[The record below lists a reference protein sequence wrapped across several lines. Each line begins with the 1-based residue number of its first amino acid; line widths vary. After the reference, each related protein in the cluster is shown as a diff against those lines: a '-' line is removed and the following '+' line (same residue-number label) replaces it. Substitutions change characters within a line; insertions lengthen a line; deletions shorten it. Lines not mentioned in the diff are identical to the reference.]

1 MISASSRSA
10 HIVLIGMMGVGK
22 STVGRRVAKEL
33 SRPFVDSDDEVVA
46 RTGRAV
52 TEIFAADGEAAFR
65 DIEAEAMADLLAS
78 PVPSVIAAA
87 GGSVLNSSTRARL
100 RESGTVVWMRAPVD
114 VLVGRTSRGTH
125 RPALANDPRATLT
138 QMETD
143 RVALYSEVADITVD
157 CTAPITAVV
166 RTIVKSVNEVDAQ

>member
-1 MISASSRSA
+1 M
-10 HIVLIGMMGVGK
+10 
-22 STVGRRVAKEL
+22 L
-33 SRPFVDSDDEVVA
+33 S
-46 RTGRAV
+46 
-52 TEIFAADGEAAFR
+52 
-65 DIEAEAMADLLAS
+65 
-78 PVPSVIAAA
+78 
-87 GGSVLNSSTRARL
+87 SSTRDRL

-157 CTAPITAVV
+157 CTAPIAAVV
-166 RTIVKSVNEVDAQ
+166 GTIVRSVNEVDAQ

>member
-1 MISASSRSA
+1 MTSPASRSA

-33 SRPFVDSDDEVVA
+33 ARPFFDSDDEVVA

-52 TEIFAADGEAAFR
+52 AEIFATDGEPAFR
-65 DIEAEAMADLLAS
+65 EIEAEVMTQLLAS
-78 PVPSVIAAA
+78 PTPSVIAAA
-87 GGSVLNSSTRARL
+87 GGSVLNPNTRAHL

-125 RPALANDPRATLT
+125 RPALADNPRATLT
-138 QMETD
+138 QMEAD
-143 RVALYSEVADITVD
+143 REQLYEEVADLKVD
-157 CTAPITAVV
+157 CTAPLASVV
-166 RTIVKSVNEVDAQ
+166 ATIVRAVSGGDSQ

>member
-1 MISASSRSA
+1 MNSASSRSA

-22 STVGRRVAKEL
+22 STVGRRVAREL

-52 TEIFAADGEAAFR
+52 SEIFATDGEAAFR
-65 DIEAEAMADLLAS
+65 AIEADVMADLLAS
-78 PVPSVIAAA
+78 PAPSVIAAA

-143 RVALYSEVADITVD
+143 REALYGEVADVTVD
-157 CTAPITAVV
+157 CTAPIATVV
-166 RTIVKSVNEVDAQ
+166 RTIIGSVNEVDAQ

>member
-1 MISASSRSA
+1 MNTSASRSA

-22 STVGRRVAKEL
+22 STVGRRVAREL

-52 TEIFAADGEAAFR
+52 IEIFATDGEPAFR
-65 DIEAEAMADLLAS
+65 AIEEEVMADLLAS
-78 PVPSVIAAA
+78 PTPSVIAAA
-87 GGSVLNSSTRARL
+87 GGSVLSASTRARL

-125 RPALANDPRATLT
+125 RPALADNPRATLT

-143 RVALYSEVADITVD
+143 RESLYGEVADITVD
-157 CTAPITAVV
+157 CTAPIAAVV
-166 RTIVKSVNEVDAQ
+166 GTIVRCVNEVDAQ

>member
-1 MISASSRSA
+1 MNSASSRSA

-22 STVGRRVAKEL
+22 STVGRRVAREL
-33 SRPFVDSDDEVVA
+33 SRSFVDSDDEVVA

-52 TEIFAADGEAAFR
+52 TEIFATDGEAAFR
-65 DIEAEAMADLLAS
+65 DIEAEVMAELLAS

-125 RPALANDPRATLT
+125 RPALANNPRATLT

-143 RVALYSEVADITVD
+143 REALYGEVADITVD
-157 CTAPITAVV
+157 CTAPIAAVV
-166 RTIVKSVNEVDAQ
+166 RTIVQSVNEVDAQ

>member
-1 MISASSRSA
+1 MNSASSHSA

-52 TEIFAADGEAAFR
+52 TEIFATDGEAAFR
-65 DIEAEAMADLLAS
+65 DIEVEAMADLLAS

-87 GGSVLNSSTRARL
+87 GGSVLSSSTRDRL

-157 CTAPITAVV
+157 CTAPIAAVV
-166 RTIVKSVNEVDAQ
+166 GTIVRSVNEVDAQ

>member
-1 MISASSRSA
+1 VNTSASRSA

-33 SRPFVDSDDEVVA
+33 TRPFVDSDDEVVA

-52 TEIFAADGEAAFR
+52 TEIFATDGEPAFR
-65 DIEAEAMADLLAS
+65 VIEEEVMANLLAS
-78 PVPSVIAAA
+78 PTPSVIAAA
-87 GGSVLNSSTRARL
+87 GGSVLSSATRARL

-143 RVALYSEVADITVD
+143 RESLYSEVADITVD
-157 CTAPITAVV
+157 CTAPIATVV
-166 RTIVKSVNEVDAQ
+166 SAIVRSVAEGSAQ

>member
-1 MISASSRSA
+1 MNTSASRSA

-33 SRPFVDSDDEVVA
+33 ARPFVDSDDEVVA

-52 TEIFAADGEAAFR
+52 TEIFATDGEPAFR
-65 DIEAEAMADLLAS
+65 AIEEDVMADLLAS
-78 PVPSVIAAA
+78 PTPSVIAAA
-87 GGSVLNSSTRARL
+87 GGSVLSSPTRTRL

-143 RVALYSEVADITVD
+143 RESLYGEVADITVD
-157 CTAPITAVV
+157 CTAPIAAVV
-166 RTIVKSVNEVDAQ
+166 GAIVRSVADGGGQ

>member
-1 MISASSRSA
+1 MNSASSRSA

-22 STVGRRVAKEL
+22 STVGRRVAREL

-52 TEIFAADGEAAFR
+52 TEIFATDGEAAFR

-87 GGSVLNSSTRARL
+87 GGSVLSASTRDRL

-157 CTAPITAVV
+157 CTAPIAAVV
-166 RTIVKSVNEVDAQ
+166 GTIVRSVNEVDAQ

>member
-1 MISASSRSA
+1 MNSASSRSA

-22 STVGRRVAKEL
+22 STVGRRVAREL

-52 TEIFAADGEAAFR
+52 TEIFATDGEVAFR
-65 DIEAEAMADLLAS
+65 DIEAEVMADLLAA
-78 PVPSVIAAA
+78 PAPSVIAAA

-125 RPALANDPRATLT
+125 RPALANNPRATLT

-157 CTAPITAVV
+157 CTAPIAAVV
-166 RTIVKSVNEVDAQ
+166 GTIVRSVNEVDAQ

>member
-1 MISASSRSA
+1 MNSAGSSSA

-46 RTGRAV
+46 QTGRAV
-52 TEIFAADGEAAFR
+52 TEIFATDGEPAFR
-65 DIEAEAMADLLAS
+65 AIEAGVMADLLRS
-78 PVPSVIAAA
+78 PIPSVIAAA
-87 GGSVLNSSTRARL
+87 GGSVLSEATRSAL
-100 RESGTVVWMRAPVD
+100 RAPVD

-138 QMETD
+138 QMESD
-143 RVALYSEVADITVD
+143 RASLYSEVADLTVD
-157 CTAPITAVV
+157 CTAPISDVV
-166 RTIVKSVNEVDAQ
+166 SSIVRSVNEVDAQ

>member
-1 MISASSRSA
+1 VNSASSRSA

-52 TEIFAADGEAAFR
+52 TEIFATDGEAAFR

-87 GGSVLNSSTRARL
+87 GGSVLISSTRDRL

-157 CTAPITAVV
+157 CTAPIAAVV
-166 RTIVKSVNEVDAQ
+166 GTIVRSVNEVDAQ

>member
-1 MISASSRSA
+1 MNSASSRSA

-22 STVGRRVAKEL
+22 STVGRRVAREL
-33 SRPFVDSDDEVVA
+33 SRSFVDSDDEVVA

-65 DIEAEAMADLLAS
+65 DIEAEVMAELLAS

-125 RPALANDPRATLT
+125 RPALANNPRATLT

-143 RVALYSEVADITVD
+143 REALYGEVADITVD
-157 CTAPITAVV
+157 CTAPIAAVV
-166 RTIVKSVNEVDAQ
+166 RTIVQSVTEVDAQ

>member
-1 MISASSRSA
+1 VNSTASSSA

-33 SRPFVDSDDEVVA
+33 SRPFVDSDDEVMS

-52 TEIFAADGEAAFR
+52 TEIFATDGEPAFR
-65 DIEAEAMADLLAS
+65 AIEADAMADLLRS
-78 PVPSVIAAA
+78 PIPSVIAAA
-87 GGSVLNSSTRARL
+87 GGSVLSETTRSAL

-138 QMETD
+138 QMESD
-143 RVALYSEVADITVD
+143 RASLYSEVADVTVD
-157 CTAPITAVV
+157 CTAPISEVV
-166 RTIVKSVNEVDAQ
+166 RAIVRSVNEVDAQ

>member
-1 MISASSRSA
+1 MNSASSRSA

-52 TEIFAADGEAAFR
+52 TEIFATDGEAAFR

-87 GGSVLNSSTRARL
+87 GGSVLISSTRDRL

-143 RVALYSEVADITVD
+143 REALYGEVADITVD
-157 CTAPITAVV
+157 CTAPIAAVV
-166 RTIVKSVNEVDAQ
+166 GTIVRSVNEVDAQ

>member
-1 MISASSRSA
+1 MNTSASRSA

-52 TEIFAADGEAAFR
+52 SEIFATDGEPAFR
-65 DIEAEAMADLLAS
+65 AIEEDVMADLLAS
-78 PVPSVIAAA
+78 PTPSVIAAA
-87 GGSVLNSSTRARL
+87 GGSVLSSTTRARL

-125 RPALANDPRATLT
+125 RPALANDPRATLN

-143 RVALYSEVADITVD
+143 RESLYGEVADITVD
-157 CTAPITAVV
+157 CTAPIAAVV
-166 RTIVKSVNEVDAQ
+166 GAIVRSVADGGGQ

>member
-1 MISASSRSA
+1 MNSASSRSA

-22 STVGRRVAKEL
+22 STVGRRVAREL

-52 TEIFAADGEAAFR
+52 TEIFATDGEPAFR
-65 DIEAEAMADLLAS
+65 EIEEEVMANLLAS
-78 PVPSVIAAA
+78 PTPSVIAAA

-125 RPALANDPRATLT
+125 RPALANNPRATLT

-143 RVALYSEVADITVD
+143 REALYGEVADITVD

-166 RTIVKSVNEVDAQ
+166 RTIVQSVNEVDAQ

>member
-1 MISASSRSA
+1 MNSASSRSA

-22 STVGRRVAKEL
+22 STVGRRPAKEL

-46 RTGRAV
+46 RTGRTV
-52 TEIFAADGEAAFR
+52 TEIFATDGEAAFR
-65 DIEAEAMADLLAS
+65 DIEAEVMADLLAS

-87 GGSVLNSSTRARL
+87 GGSVLSSSTRARL
-100 RESGTVVWMRAPVD
+100 CDSGTVVWMRAPVD

-125 RPALANDPRATLT
+125 RPALATDPRATLT

-143 RVALYSEVADITVD
+143 REALYVEVADITVD
-157 CTAPITAVV
+157 CTAPITTVV
-166 RTIVKSVNEVDAQ
+166 RTIVRSVNEVDAQ

>member
-1 MISASSRSA
+1 MNTSASRSA

-33 SRPFVDSDDEVVA
+33 ARPFVDSDDEVVA

-52 TEIFAADGEAAFR
+52 TEIFATDGEPAFR
-65 DIEAEAMADLLAS
+65 AIEEDVMADLLAS
-78 PVPSVIAAA
+78 PTPSVIAAA
-87 GGSVLNSSTRARL
+87 GGSVLSSTTRTRL

-143 RVALYSEVADITVD
+143 RESLYSEVADITVD
-157 CTAPITAVV
+157 CTAPIVAVV
-166 RTIVKSVNEVDAQ
+166 GAIVRSVADGGGQ

>member
-1 MISASSRSA
+1 MNSASSRSA

-52 TEIFAADGEAAFR
+52 TEIFATDGEAAFR

-87 GGSVLNSSTRARL
+87 GGSVLISSTRDRL

-157 CTAPITAVV
+157 CTAPIAAVV
-166 RTIVKSVNEVDAQ
+166 GTIVRSVNEVDAQ

>member
-1 MISASSRSA
+1 M
-10 HIVLIGMMGVGK
+10 LIGMMGVGK

-52 TEIFAADGEAAFR
+52 TEIFATDGEAAFR

-78 PVPSVIAAA
+78 AVPSVIAAA
-87 GGSVLNSSTRARL
+87 GGSVLSSSTRDRL

-125 RPALANDPRATLT
+125 RPALANDPRATLA

-157 CTAPITAVV
+157 CTAPIAAVV
-166 RTIVKSVNEVDAQ
+166 GTIVRSVNEVDAQ

>member
-1 MISASSRSA
+1 MNTASSRSA

-52 TEIFAADGEAAFR
+52 TEIFATDGEAAFR

-143 RVALYSEVADITVD
+143 REALYSEVADITVD
-157 CTAPITAVV
+157 CTAPIAAVV
-166 RTIVKSVNEVDAQ
+166 GTIVRSVNEVDAQ

>member
-1 MISASSRSA
+1 MNTAASRSA

-33 SRPFVDSDDEVVA
+33 SRPFVDSDDEVVS

-52 TEIFAADGEAAFR
+52 SEIFATDGEPAFR
-65 DIEAEAMADLLAS
+65 KIEAEVMADLLSS
-78 PVPSVIAAA
+78 PTPSVIAAA
-87 GGSVLNSSTRARL
+87 GGSVLSTETRARL

-125 RPALANDPRATLT
+125 RPALADDPRATLT
-138 QMETD
+138 QMETA
-143 RVALYSEVADITVD
+143 RESLYGEVADLTVD
-157 CTAPITAVV
+157 CTAPIPSVV
-166 RTIVKSVNEVDAQ
+166 SAIIRSVNEVDAQ

>member
-1 MISASSRSA
+1 MNSAGSSSA

-33 SRPFVDSDDEVVA
+33 SRPFVDSDDEIVA

-52 TEIFAADGEAAFR
+52 TEIFATEGEPAFR
-65 DIEAEAMADLLAS
+65 VIEAEVMADLLGS
-78 PVPSVIAAA
+78 PIPSVIAAA
-87 GGSVLNSSTRARL
+87 GGSVLSETTRSAL

-138 QMETD
+138 QMESD
-143 RVALYSEVADITVD
+143 RASLYSEVADLTVD
-157 CTAPITAVV
+157 CTAPISDVV
-166 RTIVKSVNEVDAQ
+166 SSIVRSVNEVDAQ

>member
-1 MISASSRSA
+1 MNSASSRSA

-22 STVGRRVAKEL
+22 STVGRRVAREL

-52 TEIFAADGEAAFR
+52 TEIFATDGEVAFR
-65 DIEAEAMADLLAS
+65 DIEAEVMADLLAA
-78 PVPSVIAAA
+78 PAPSVIAAA

-125 RPALANDPRATLT
+125 RPALANNPRATLT

-143 RVALYSEVADITVD
+143 REALYGEVADITVD
-157 CTAPITAVV
+157 CTAPIAAVV
-166 RTIVKSVNEVDAQ
+166 RTIVQSVNEVDAQ